1 MRCETHHVSDA
12 PFCLRCV
19 LDRVK
24 AGTLANGD
32 LPALIATI
40 EAQSKRISELERVLA
55 LADKIASQDKEGTL

>member
-1 MRCETHHVSDA
+1 
-12 PFCLRCV
+12 V

-32 LPALIATI
+32 LLALIATI
-40 EAQSKRISELERVLA
+40 EAQSKRVSELERVLA